1 MKSRTLK
8 YAREHRG
15 RAFALLA
22 LLCMATLLTP
32 SGYAQVYR
40 MVGPDGKVSFADQ
53 PPPVGSGSKAVT
65 TNVGSSGGATAAGLP
80 FELRQIATK
89 FPVTLY
95 SSESCVPC
103 GSGRS
108 MLTSR
113 GIPYTEKTVNTPEDG
128 EALKRLS
135 GASSLPLL
143 TIGSQHL
150 KGFSDAEWTQ
160 FLDAAG
166 YPATSALPAAYRRP
180 AATPLVLAN
189 TAPVVAPGGP
199 TQPGTSTA
207 TKAAD
212 TPHTTPPSAGNPAGI
227 RF

>member
-1 MKSRTLK
+1 MKSQILK
-8 YAREHRG
+8 HTRGYRG
-15 RAFALLA
+15 RAFAALA
-22 LLCMATLLTP
+22 LLCMAALLAP

-40 MVGPDGKVSFADQ
+40 IVEPDGKVSFSDQ
-53 PPPVGSGSKAVT
+53 PPATGSPKTAPAK
-65 TNVGSSGGATAAGLP
+65 VGSSGEAVAASLP
-80 FELRQIATK
+80 FGLLQVASK

-95 SSESCVPC
+95 TSESCVPC
-103 GSGRS
+103 GNGRS

-113 GIPYTEKTVNTPEDG
+113 GIPFTERTVNSLEDA

-135 GASSLPLL
+135 GGSSLPLL

-166 YPATSALPAAYRRP
+166 YPPTSALPAAYRRP
-180 AATPLVLAN
+180 AATPLVLIN
-189 TAPVVAPGGP
+189 TAPIVAPTGSA
-199 TQPGTSTA
+199 QPGAPTA

-212 TPHTTPPSAGNPAGI
+212 TPVTTPPSAGNPAGI